1 MGQCYVSSVAARA
14 MQVVRVLPEIV
25 AQDERHEQANRVIS
39 MAVPSSSENTSGI
52 TARAPSVLPAPPALS
67 TTATTSFVFLA

>member
-14 MQVVRVLPEIV
+14 MQAVRVLPEIV

-39 MAVPSSSENTSGI
+39 MAWRVGSNDSGHSRRRA
-52 TARAPSVLPAPPALS
+52 ARGAAPCECRRAA
-67 TTATTSFVFLA
+67 ATPES